1 MSRRGARPVNV
12 TPNTRGRPFS
22 EVEIDHARN
31 VAVVNESFARRYL
44 LGEDPIG
51 RRLRLAGPGTGEP
64 DAWLE
69 IVGVVADVV
78 NGGALQLPIDPEVW
92 MPYTIAGSAPD
103 ALLVR
108 TSQDPGTIANAVR
121 QEVWRTDA
129 GTALV
134 NPGALHDLIN
144 QQLYTAPRFG
154 LLVMMIFGGIGLILV
169 TVGVYSVLAYSTTQK
184 THEIGVRM
192 ALGAERSAA
201 LGMVVRTGLRLVMAG
216 VAAGIGVSLVLVR
229 LLETQLA
236 GMTAYDP
243 ATLAATVALLTVTAA
258 IACWIPARRAA
269 RVDPLVALRHQ

>member
-1 MSRRGARPVNV
+1 
-12 TPNTRGRPFS
+12 
-22 EVEIDHARN
+22 
-31 VAVVNESFARRYL
+31 VNETLARRYL
-44 LGEDPIG
+44 PGEDPIG
-51 RRLRLAGPGTGEP
+51 RRLRLAGPGTAEP

-121 QEVWRTDA
+121 QEVWRSDA

-134 NPGALHDLIN
+134 TPGALDDLIN

-154 LLVMMIFGGIGLILV
+154 LVVMMIFGGIGLILV

-192 ALGAERSAA
+192 ALGAERSAV

-236 GMTAYDP
+236 GVTAYDP
-243 ATLAATVALLTVTAA
+243 ATLAVTTALLTMTAA

-269 RVDPLVALRHQ
+269 RVDPLVALRHE